1 MFMKLNK
8 NKIRHFLKNKVRVTY
23 LMIYINII
31 YFMERQTL
39 IIYVFR
45 NRNSK
50 NKTNKIYL

>member
-1 MFMKLNK
+1 MKLNK

-50 NKTNKIYL
+50 NKTNKI